1 MLRRA
6 YEWILGL
13 ATHRHALAWLALL
26 AFLESSVLPLAPDIL
41 IIPMALATPRRAWT
55 IGAVATAGSVAG
67 GFAGYAIGHFLYRT
81 VGRPLID
88 VYGAQALFE
97 QFRQLYARWGIALI
111 AAGGFTPLPYK
122 IVTIASGV
130 AGLNP
135 VAFGLA
141 AVISRASRFFL
152 VAVLVAR
159 YGQPMRRLLETRLA
173 GLGMVLL
180 FLLLGGFVAFR
191 YLPGH

>member
-1 MLRRA
+1 
-6 YEWILGL
+6 
-13 ATHRHALAWLALL
+13 
-26 AFLESSVLPLAPDIL
+26 L
-41 IIPMALATPRRAWT
+41 IVPMALATPRRAWT

-81 VGRPLID
+81 VGRPLVD

-97 QFRQLYARWGIALI
+97 QFRQLYARWGVALI
-111 AAGGFTPLPYK
+111 APGGSPPLPYK
-122 IVTIASGV
+122 SVPSPRGV
-130 AGLNP
+130 AGFTP
-135 VAFGLA
+135 AVFGLA
-141 AVISRASRFFL
+141 AVVSRASRFFL

-173 GLGMVLL
+173 ALGVVLL